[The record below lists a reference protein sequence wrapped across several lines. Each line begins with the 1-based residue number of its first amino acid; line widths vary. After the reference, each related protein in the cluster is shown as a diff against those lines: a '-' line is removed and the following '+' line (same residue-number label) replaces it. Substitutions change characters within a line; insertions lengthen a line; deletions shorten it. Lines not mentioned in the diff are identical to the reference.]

1 MALIFDTKV
10 RLFDAL
16 KATVPG
22 GVQCTFADPG
32 EKSRRKG
39 VWLGATTDDDLAPV
53 AMRSGAKPTNVTGY
67 VEAHAVV
74 TSPGNPID
82 AERAVYEIRDVVKAA
97 CAAVNADLP
106 SVPGL
111 LDVRPESATVESAE
125 TTDGA
130 YAALTLRVRV
140 RGRVYQ

>member
-1 MALIFDTKV
+1 MALIFDAKV
-10 RLFDAL
+10 RLFEAL
-16 KATVPG
+16 KATVPAD
-22 GVQCTFADPG
+22 VQCTFAETGDN
-32 EKSRRKG
+32 SRRKQ
-39 VWLGATTDDDLAPV
+39 VWLGATTDDDLAPA

-74 TSPGNPID
+74 TTPGNPID
-82 AERAVYEIRDVVKAA
+82 AERAVYAIRDHVKDA
-97 CAAVNADLP
+97 CGVMNADLA

-111 LDVRPESATVESAE
+111 LDVRPESASVESTE

-130 YAALTLRVRV
+130 YSALTVRVRV

>member
-1 MALIFDTKV
+1 VALIFDAKV
-10 RLFDAL
+10 ALFDAL
-16 KATVPG
+16 KAAVPA
-22 GVQCTFADPG
+22 GVQCTFAETGDN
-32 EKSRRKG
+32 SRRKS
-39 VWLGATTDDDLAPV
+39 VWLGATTDDDLAPA

-74 TSPGNPID
+74 TTPGDPIA
-82 AERAVYEIRDVVKAA
+82 AERAVYEIRDHVKEA
-97 CAAVNADLP
+97 CGALNANLA

-111 LDVRPESATVESAE
+111 LDVRPESASVESTE

-130 YAALTLRVRV
+130 YAALTVRVRV